1 MLDAVAHARLRGE
14 MHDHIGLRSL
24 RDRLK
29 TLFVFEHCDVRRKA
43 VRSPQQLVAPPLQF
57 DVVVWSE
64 SIDPEYDM
72 AIREEPF
79 DEMKADEAGAAGNKE
94 AHRTTRRDWVADRT
108 A

>member
-1 MLDAVAHARLRGE
+1 
-14 MHDHIGLRSL
+14 
-24 RDRLK
+24 
-29 TLFVFEHCDVRRKA
+29 
-43 VRSPQQLVAPPLQF
+43 
-57 DVVVWSE
+57 
-64 SIDPEYDM
+64 M